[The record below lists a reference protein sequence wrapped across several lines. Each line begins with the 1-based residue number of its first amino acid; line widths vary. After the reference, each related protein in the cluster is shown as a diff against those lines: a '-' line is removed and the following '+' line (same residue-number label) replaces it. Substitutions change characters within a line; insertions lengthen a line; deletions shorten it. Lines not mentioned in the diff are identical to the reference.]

1 MHEQR
6 LLDNPD
12 GWHGAELSVIIAG
25 NWQYYRAKVLK
36 YLQQIAVITPY
47 SQVRFCVCVVIVWL
61 VCPLMM
67 CWHWQCR
74 RQHKLAHGRYQGIYL
89 LLHLHLHPHHT
100 HLPSVRS
107 PSPARPQ
114 FQFVFKG
121 EDEKN
126 SISVLFA
133 RRTTTMPQPPKVGQ
147 PLSWFGGGGWG
158 GLSALAVR
166 RTACQSPA
174 VD

>member
-1 MHEQR
+1 MA
-6 LLDNPD
+6 DT
-12 GWHGAELSVIIAG
+12 
-25 NWQYYRAKVLK
+25 RASICCCICIRTTL
-36 YLQQIAVITPY
+36 
-47 SQVRFCVCVVIVWL
+47 
-61 VCPLMM
+61 
-67 CWHWQCR
+67 
-74 RQHKLAHGRYQGIYL
+74 
-89 LLHLHLHPHHT
+89 T

-147 PLSWFGGGGWG
+147 PVG
-158 GLSALAVR
+158 
-166 RTACQSPA
+166 
-174 VD
+174 